1 MTGQQLILLILLLNF
16 DAEFL
21 FTDTKSFSY
30 EIRRG
35 SWRILKKKF
44 LLYCSN
50 YPKDSK
56 FFYTTN
62 EKVIG

>member
-1 MTGQQLILLILLLNF
+1 MPGQQLILLILLLNF

-21 FTDTKSFSY
+21 FTDTNSFSY

-35 SWRILKKKF
+35 LWRILKSKF
-44 LLYCSN
+44 LLYFSN

-56 FFYTTN
+56 FFYPTN